1 MATFIFANN
10 IDTTLAGGISS
21 ASTSLTLSSTQN
33 LPASVPAGSYLVLT
47 LNDQSTRT
55 NYEIVYV
62 TAISGATL
70 TVLRGQ
76 EGTAA
81 KAWITGDYAFSG
93 PTAGQMANFMQ
104 GAATGVTPGTYGNST
119 TVPQITVNAQGLV
132 SNVTNVSIAFPI
144 TSFNGRAGAIVLN
157 SGDVTSAL
165 GFNPVNKAGDT
176 MTGALGITTSG
187 SVATL
192 VITDTGTNG
201 ANLRF
206 NGSGATTPNKTIRAS
221 GGNLEFV
228 NSGYTGVIAT
238 LTDNGSLSLNGNLTV
253 SGSATFNGT
262 PVVNSTG
269 AEVDLFLQYANSP
282 SRRVYISNNSGG
294 FGINFT
300 DASGSYLGSGLK
312 MDNTN
317 GNLTALQLTISS
329 NSTSALVVN
338 NGGSFR
344 IVSSSGSSKYMRTN
358 PSNASLE
365 FVNNAYS
372 SVIAWLGDD
381 GTWNSVAGANFFAS
395 DENLKYDIN
404 RAANPRP
411 LHHDAPWAT
420 YRWKRDNVAGT
431 GPIAQDVRAVAPE
444 YVREEADIDGK
455 PFLMLDKPAVVQEV
469 AYWAAHGVDGL
480 LRRVTE
486 LEDAVFGRG

>member
-33 LPASVPAGSYLVLT
+33 LPSSVPAGSYLVLT
-47 LNDQSTRT
+47 LNDQATRT

-81 KAWITGDYAFSG
+81 KAWLTGDFAFSG
-93 PTAGQMANFMQ
+93 PTAGQMASFMQ
-104 GAATGVTPGTYGNST
+104 GTSTGVTPGTYGNSI

-176 MTGALGITTSG
+176 MTGTLHVPNLQIGPNATSTYPLDVDVGSGVGRLLVRVSG
-187 SVATL
+187 SSVNIDGVTPTNNAFVTVL
-192 VITDTGTNG
+192 TNSAWTFGTNG
-201 ANLRF
+201 FTTNGKATFAADDNTFLSTAPLRF
-206 NGSGATTPNKTIRAS
+206 TGFGANGTVFIHGLNGSGDDICNILRNGANSNYTLNWNGSITCTSSSTSAIYVAS
-221 GGNLEFV
+221 GGNLR
-228 NSGYTGVIAT
+228 I
-238 LTDNGSLSLNGNLTV
+238 GST
-253 SGSATFNGT
+253 
-262 PVVNSTG
+262 
-269 AEVDLFLQYANSP
+269 
-282 SRRVYISNNSGG
+282 
-294 FGINFT
+294 
-300 DASGSYLGSGLK
+300 
-312 MDNTN
+312 
-317 GNLTALQLTISS
+317 
-329 NSTSALVVN
+329 
-338 NGGSFR
+338 
-344 IVSSSGSSKYMRTN
+344 SGSSKYLRTN
-358 PSNASLE
+358 PSNSALE
-365 FVNNAYS
+365 FVNNAYNA
-372 SVIAWLGDD
+372 VVAWIGDD

-411 LHHDAPWAT
+411 LHHNAPWST
-420 YRWKRDNVAGT
+420 YRWKRDNAAGT
-431 GPIAQDVRAVAPE
+431 GPIAQDVLAVAPE
-444 YVREEADIDGK
+444 YVKEATDVDGK
-455 PFLMLDKPAVVQEV
+455 PFWMLDKPAVVQEV

-480 LRRVTE
+480 LRRVTN
-486 LEDAVFGRG
+486 LEDAVFGRD